1 VLTSALCIPLSRSL
15 AYRVPID
22 NSWSVEQLR
31 AASAVSCLAAAQ
43 DGVVLRAA
51 LAALRTAPPADRA
64 DEPETAALQLSVLQV
79 ACVLYAQIDAVE
91 TQQANAAGW
100 PEPESTPQ
108 ATDAAAAALHAAAP
122 QLAAAACPLVS
133 SALGGLT
140 GLAWFRPL
148 YAALAEYVL
157 RFLRHLA
164 SLEPLPGGSTAPL
177 LEASA
182 VTAAVTAV
190 LQKEESSA
198 LLRHLALSALWAWL
212 DAQPNGAG
220 TLAACPDAVACML
233 SLLAPLKAPAE
244 YAPWA
249 NEAECEEHNNN
260 TRRQVAGELQS
271 SAVGSLWGC
280 CSRVSPD
287 AVAAFADAGVA
298 DAAAALLTADADAS
312 TPSARFCAAGL
323 LAGWMAA
330 CAPAPPARLVAA
342 WAAPG
347 VAAATAA
354 MLARD
359 AAALARGG
367 VEADVMFDVL
377 QFDWKTRDLS
387 EAVSAL
393 CRLLSASAW
402 SDPDCAWLELAAAVA
417 AWPLCVLLCAGCRV
431 LTPRRSAHLAA
442 DARLAP
448 ALAALAA
455 SASAPVVA
463 VARLALSRLAAASPD
478 SAAAVVAALAGPAR
492 DLATALPADVTLL
505 CMPQRVALPACRTLL
520 AARSQF
526 FKALLA
532 GDTPFAEAG
541 AAQVTIHDV
550 DAGAMRSFLRW
561 AVTGGAAAASL
572 CDALACL
579 RLAQRLLAPELAAAM
594 ADAAI
599 ATAPTA
605 SCAELAVAL
614 RFGFGTDGPHAAAIA
629 AAAVDAALAG
639 GHAPQ
644 LLAAEPSSELAVPPE
659 AHEAL
664 RPPPAVEAA
673 AKRESGSQPSDE
685 KGDAKPARKRTR
697 TKR

>member
-1 VLTSALCIPLSRSL
+1 MLTSALCIPLSRSL

-323 LAGWMAA
+323 LAGWLAA

-367 VEADVMFDVL
+367 VEADVLFDVL

-478 SAAAVVAALAGPAR
+478 SAAAV
-492 DLATALPADVTLL
+492 
-505 CMPQRVALPACRTLL
+505 
-520 AARSQF
+520 S
-526 FKALLA
+526 
-532 GDTPFAEAG
+532 
-541 AAQVTIHDV
+541 
-550 DAGAMRSFLRW
+550 LRW
-561 AVTGGAAAASL
+561 
-572 CDALACL
+572 LARRATWQPPCL
-579 RLAQRLLAPELAAAM
+579 L
-594 ADAAI
+594 
-599 ATAPTA
+599 T
-605 SCAELAVAL
+605 
-614 RFGFGTDGPHAAAIA
+614 
-629 AAAVDAALAG
+629 
-639 GHAPQ
+639 
-644 LLAAEPSSELAVPPE
+644 
-659 AHEAL
+659 
-664 RPPPAVEAA
+664 
-673 AKRESGSQPSDE
+673 
-685 KGDAKPARKRTR
+685 
-697 TKR
+697 